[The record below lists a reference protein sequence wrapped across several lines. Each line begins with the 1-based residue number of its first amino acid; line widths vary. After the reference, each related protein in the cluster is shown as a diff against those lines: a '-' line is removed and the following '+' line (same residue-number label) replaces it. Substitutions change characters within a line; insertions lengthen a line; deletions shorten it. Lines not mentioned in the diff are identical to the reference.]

1 MKKRQKTKQDFT
13 TGEDIFIIDQKEKG
27 KSYSSIA
34 VALDRSRN
42 SIIGR
47 WFRVLKP
54 NREDTS
60 DE

>member
-1 MKKRQKTKQDFT
+1 MKKRQKIKQDFT

-34 VALDRSRN
+34 TALDRSRN

-54 NREDTS
+54 NLEAKN
-60 DE
+60 E